1 MFTRF
6 TLAEIDAAA
15 PTREVM
21 QLLRDGNER
30 DQALYLAVVSLERIA
45 GADSPEGDAPEV
57 DALRN
62 LARVRRLLESEAR
75 GS

>member
-21 QLLRDGNER
+21 QLLRDGNGR
-30 DQALYLAVVSLERIA
+30 DQALYLVSLERIA

>member
-6 TLAEIDAAA
+6 TLAEIDATA
-15 PTREVM
+15 PSREVM
-21 QLLRDGNER
+21 QQLRDGNER
-30 DQALYLAVVSLERIA
+30 DQALYTA
-45 GADSPEGDAPEV
+45 V